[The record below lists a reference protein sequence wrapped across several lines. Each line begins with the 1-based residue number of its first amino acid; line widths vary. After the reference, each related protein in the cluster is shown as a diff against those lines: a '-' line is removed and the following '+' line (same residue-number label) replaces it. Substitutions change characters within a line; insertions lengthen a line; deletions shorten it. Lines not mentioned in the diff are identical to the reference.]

1 VLLLTAFFTGHNI
14 VNKFKNEDNWAIA
27 QIDNLHHEHNR
38 FYNGFCM
45 LTIGEKRLNYV
56 GKCESVRG
64 WKHRM
69 QTSLIGASCWIF
81 CKALRVFPTE
91 MWTVQIVE
99 SITDNIL
106 QEEDKHSLRVCPHGD
121 DPLTT
126 FNNVNEKQL
135 LVCEVPPNAADTFTL
150 TFTKQGPPYRLI
162 TTPPISSTAD
172 AKDVMNAFFG
182 MAVTAVTIYIKK
194 IFLKKKSSIN
204 LGTIAVVFFNIQ
216 D

>member
-1 VLLLTAFFTGHNI
+1 MLLLTAFFTGHNI

-81 CKALRVFPTE
+81 CKALRVFPPE

-106 QEEDKHSLRVCPHGD
+106 QEEDEHICQK
-121 DPLTT
+121 
-126 FNNVNEKQL
+126 
-135 LVCEVPPNAADTFTL
+135 NA
-150 TFTKQGPPYRLI
+150 
-162 TTPPISSTAD
+162 
-172 AKDVMNAFFG
+172 
-182 MAVTAVTIYIKK
+182 
-194 IFLKKKSSIN
+194 IFPK
-204 LGTIAVVFFNIQ
+204 GFNIKYNHAVSNLLKLCTYMHQ
-216 D
+216 FEKNQY